1 MSIDWVE
8 GVGYL
13 ASLLVVLSLAQTRVL
28 WLRLLSLSG
37 SVVFTTYGLLIDSWP
52 LVITNSVIV
61 ILNLYFLW
69 RIQTGRE
76 EFSLLELAPDSPY
89 LIRFLEFHADDIAAA
104 QPDFTGVRATDTV
117 VMVLRDMVP
126 AVVVVGRAREEE
138 FRVYLDYAIPS
149 YRDFKAGKWLYD
161 RRADFFDRLEAEV
174 IVATGLTSVQRR
186 YLRRAGFRP
195 AENGKWVR
203 GVGLARLRQA
213 ARLS

>member
-1 MSIDWVE
+1 NRTDRSPVRGAPLATLGAGAVAVDRHQSGPRPGAAGRRERGETGPSLADPGRGPVPPHRRMSIDWVE

-89 LIRFLEFHADDIAAA
+89 LIRFLE
-104 QPDFTGVRATDTV
+104 
-117 VMVLRDMVP
+117 
-126 AVVVVGRAREEE
+126 
-138 FRVYLDYAIPS
+138 
-149 YRDFKAGKWLYD
+149 
-161 RRADFFDRLEAEV
+161 
-174 IVATGLTSVQRR
+174 
-186 YLRRAGFRP
+186 
-195 AENGKWVR
+195 
-203 GVGLARLRQA
+203 
-213 ARLS
+213 